1 MPNIKSQ
8 KDRVAQSKKEAA
20 HNKAIK
26 SNLKT
31 VVKKADAAIDSN
43 AENKDAA
50 IKVAVSALDAAKNKG
65 VIHKNNAARRK
76 SRLTKKLVRFQATV
90 AAAETSA
97 KSTKSTRGA
106 GKRTA
111 AKA

>member
-31 VVKKADAAIDSN
+31 VVKNADAAIDSN

-50 IKVAVSALDAAKNKG
+50 IKAAVSALDAAKNKG
-65 VIHKNNAARRK
+65 VIHKNTAARK
-76 SRLTKKLVRFQATV
+76 ISRMAKRNNKA
-90 AAAETSA
+90 AAAE
-97 KSTKSTRGA
+97 
-106 GKRTA
+106 
-111 AKA
+111 